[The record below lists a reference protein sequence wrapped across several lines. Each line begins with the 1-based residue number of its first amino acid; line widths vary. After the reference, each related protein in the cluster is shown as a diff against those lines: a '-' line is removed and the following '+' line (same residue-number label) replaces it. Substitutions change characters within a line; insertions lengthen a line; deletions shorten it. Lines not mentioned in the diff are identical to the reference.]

1 MPTIEINLKDLEE
14 LLNFKLPENQEELNK
29 IFSYIKG
36 EIEEI
41 KGYEVNIEIK
51 DSNHPDL
58 WGIEGIARALKGFL
72 GLEKG
77 FKVYNVNF
85 NNEVLINVKPEVKHV
100 RPYIAAA
107 LIKNVKLTSEAI
119 KGLMHLQDKL
129 DQTYGRKR
137 KKTSIGLYNF
147 DLISPPI
154 NYQLADPE
162 KTFFTP
168 LGFNEKMNLKEILAK
183 HPKGLEYGHII
194 SKFNFY
200 PILIDSK
207 NNVLSMPPI
216 INSND
221 LGKVTEDTRNV
232 LIEVTGTSFQ
242 AISDVLTIMTT
253 SLADR
258 GGEIHS
264 VKIIYPYEDLN
275 EVVTPNLT
283 SKPLSLNLSFINKIL
298 GLNLSLNEVAEL
310 LSRARYNI
318 KKLDEK
324 EIFIE
329 VPCYRIDV
337 MHPID
342 VVEDI
347 AIAYGYNNFQPRW
360 PLIFTK
366 GGLTN
371 ETIFYD
377 LIRELMIG
385 FGLQEILTFSMSN
398 KEKLFTKMNLK
409 PGLVIEV
416 SNPKMSTFTCLR
428 NWLLPSLMEFLSN
441 NKHAEYPQKIF
452 ELGECVEINEKHEIE
467 EFMKLACVLA
477 HSKASFSEAKSIL
490 SSFLLNLG
498 FNFQLEECMHE
509 SFIEGRVGKIIVNNV
524 EIGFIGEIHPKVLE
538 EWSLEVPV
546 SAFEVN
552 ATKLLHLKLPSF

>member
-1 MPTIEINLKDLEE
+1 V
-14 LLNFKLPENQEELNK
+14 
-29 IFSYIKG
+29 KG

-41 KGYEVNIEIK
+41 KGYEVAIEIK

-58 WGIEGIARALKGFL
+58 WSIEGIARALKGFL

-77 FKVYNVNF
+77 FKIYNIKF
-85 NNEVLINVKPEVKHV
+85 TNEALINVKPEVKHV

-137 KKTSIGLYNF
+137 RKTSIGLYNF
-147 DLISPPI
+147 DLISSPI
-154 NYQLADPE
+154 NYQLVDPE
-162 KTFFTP
+162 KTSFTP
-168 LGFNEKMNLKEILAK
+168 LGFNEEMSLKEILVK

-194 SKFNFY
+194 SKFKFW
-200 PILIDSK
+200 PLLIDSK
-207 NNVLSMPPI
+207 NKVLSMPPI

-221 LGKVTEDTRNV
+221 LGKIAEDTRNV
-232 LIEVTGTSFQ
+232 LIEVTGSSFQ
-242 AISDVLTIMTT
+242 AVSDVLTIMTT

-275 EVVTPNLT
+275 EIITPNLT
-283 SKPLSLNLSFINKIL
+283 TKIFSLNLPFINNVL
-298 GLNLSLNEVAEL
+298 GLNLSLNEVVEL
-310 LSRARYNI
+310 LGKARYNI
-318 KKLDEK
+318 KKLNGE
-324 EIFIE
+324 EISIE
-329 VPCYRIDV
+329 APCYRIDV

-342 VVEDI
+342 IVEDI
-347 AIAYGYNNFQPRW
+347 AIAYGYNNIPPRW

-371 ETIFYD
+371 ETMFYD
-377 LIRELMIG
+377 LLRELMVG

-409 PGLVIEV
+409 PSFVVEV
-416 SNPKMSTFTCLR
+416 TNPKMSTFTCLR
-428 NWLLPSLMEFLSN
+428 NWLLPSLIEFLSN

-452 ELGECVEINEKHEIE
+452 ELGECIELNEENKIK
-467 EFMKLACVLA
+467 EFMKLACALA
-477 HSKASFSEAKSIL
+477 YSKASFSEAKSIL
-490 SSFLLNLG
+490 SSLLSNLG
-498 FNFQLEECMHE
+498 LTFQLKECLHE
-509 SFIEGRVGKIIVNNV
+509 SFIEGRVGKIIINDV
-524 EIGFIGEIHPKVLE
+524 EAGFIGEIHPKVLE
-538 EWSLEVPV
+538 EWGLEVPV
-546 SAFEVN
+546 AAFELN
-552 ATKLLHLKLPSF
+552 ATKLLSLKPPSF

>member
-1 MPTIEINLKDLEE
+1 MEVNLKDLED
-14 LLNFKLPENQEELNK
+14 LLNFKLPETREELNK
-29 IFSYIKG
+29 ILSYVKG

-41 KGYEVNIEIK
+41 KGYEVSIEIK

-58 WGIEGIARALKGFL
+58 WCVEGIARALKGFL

-85 NNEVLINVKPEVKHV
+85 SNEVLINVEPEVKHV

-107 LIKNVKLTSEAI
+107 LIKNVKLTSEVI

-137 KKTSIGLYNF
+137 RKTSIGLYNF

-154 NYQLADPE
+154 NYKLAEPE
-162 KTFFTP
+162 KTSFIP
-168 LGFNEKMNLKEILAK
+168 LGFNEKMSLKEILIK

-194 SKFNFY
+194 SGFKHW
-200 PILIDSK
+200 PLLVDSK
-207 NNVLSMPPI
+207 DKILSMPPI

-221 LGKVTEDTRNV
+221 LGKVTEDTKNI
-232 LIEVTGTSFQ
+232 LIEVTGTSFK
-242 AISDVLTIMTT
+242 AVSDVLTIMTT

-258 GGEIHS
+258 GGKIHS

-275 EVVTPNLT
+275 EVITPNLT
-283 SKPLSLNLSFINKIL
+283 SKNFSLHLSFINNVL
-298 GLNLSLNEVAEL
+298 GLNLSLNDVIEL
-310 LSRARYNI
+310 LSKARYNV
-318 KKLDEK
+318 KKFEDE
-324 EIFIE
+324 EISVE
-329 VPCYRIDV
+329 VPCYRIDI

-342 VVEDI
+342 IVEDI
-347 AIAYGYNNFQPRW
+347 AIAYGYNNIPPRW

-366 GGLTN
+366 GGLTT
-371 ETIFYD
+371 ETMFYD
-377 LIRELMIG
+377 LLRELMIG

-409 PGLVIEV
+409 PSFVIEV

-428 NWLLPSLMEFLSN
+428 NWLLPGLLEFLSN

-452 ELGECVEINEKHEIE
+452 ELGECVEVNEENKIE
-467 EFMKLACVLA
+467 EFMKLACSLA
-477 HSKASFSEAKSIL
+477 HSKASFSEIKSIL
-490 SSFLLNLG
+490 VSLLSNLNLTL
-498 FNFQLEECMHE
+498 QLKECLHE
-509 SFIEGRVGKIIVNNV
+509 SFIEGRVGKIVINDV
-524 EIGFIGEIHPKVLE
+524 EVGLIGEIHPKVLE
-538 EWSLEVPV
+538 EWGLEVPV
-546 SAFEVN
+546 AAFELN
-552 ATKLLHLKLPSF
+552 ATKLLNLKLPSF